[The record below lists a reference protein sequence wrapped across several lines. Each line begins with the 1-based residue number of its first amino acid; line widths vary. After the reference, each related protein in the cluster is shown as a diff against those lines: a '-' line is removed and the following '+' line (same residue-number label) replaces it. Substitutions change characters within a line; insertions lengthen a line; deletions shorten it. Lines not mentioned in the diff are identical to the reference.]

1 MKKSLKINQNIEDI
15 ILHKINKK
23 KCQFCHLQNN
33 VNFEEI
39 LKAFNLAEPNYV
51 LNVSFKTE
59 LDAAK
64 SLTDKDYK
72 QVQLNLK
79 KALLKKQAI
88 EGSVGSVDEADAAQK
103 TEDAAKA
110 EETRRNTNPTKL
122 ERLSESFDRAND
134 DLKERDARVERECKQ
149 RVVAIEKNIN
159 QFENEETI
167 PPIFKM
173 TLRII

>member
-1 MKKSLKINQNIEDI
+1 MP
-15 ILHKINKK
+15 
-23 KCQFCHLQNN
+23 FFHLQNN

-39 LKAFNLAEPNYV
+39 LNALNLAGPHYV
-51 LNVSFKTE
+51 LNLSFKTE

-88 EGSVGSVDEADAAQK
+88 EGSVGSVDTAQAEADAAKK

-122 ERLSESFDRAND
+122 ERLSESFDKAND

-149 RVVAIEKNIN
+149 RVVAIETNY
-159 QFENEETI
+159 Q
-167 PPIFKM
+167 PV
-173 TLRII
+173 